1 MPPDLKLLGQKL
13 QRYRSQ
19 LQLSLS
25 EVSARTAI
33 AVVSLEEYESG
44 ARGPSGDE
52 LLILADFFR
61 CDYKDLV
68 SGDKLTPLD
77 RTETLFRR
85 FGDAFNKADRRAV
98 QDFMFLCESEEYLER
113 TIGQPRRTG
122 KFVAKEIGN
131 YYKKHAEDGAADLRK
146 FLKYDPHEVPRDIY
160 QDFRQLGMH
169 LFRRKLENSNI
180 SGVYLN
186 HPSAGDCILINYS
199 EDIYRQ
205 RFTAAHEAAHALF
218 DGEEEI
224 VVSFWN
230 AGELQEVRANNF
242 ASHFLMPPDFLARIP
257 DSKHWN
263 TEKLIEWADKLRVN
277 REPLIIALSN
287 AGLIDSTT
295 TDDLKR
301 SRTKLTN
308 KSDPELP
315 ITLSPLSRQRKSQ
328 LLERGL
334 SSHYVMLCF
343 EAFRRHVV
351 TSSRLVELL
360 LLDGDRELMELADLY
375 KEQLDDA
382 G

>member
-25 EVSARTAI
+25 EV
-33 AVVSLEEYESG
+33 EEYESG

-122 KFVAKEIGN
+122 KFVAKKIGN

-186 HPSAGDCILINYS
+186 HHPRAIASSLTTARTSTDNALRRLT
-199 EDIYRQ
+199 RQ
-205 RFTAAHEAAHALF
+205 RMRF
-218 DGEEEI
+218 
-224 VVSFWN
+224 
-230 AGELQEVRANNF
+230 
-242 ASHFLMPPDFLARIP
+242 
-257 DSKHWN
+257 
-263 TEKLIEWADKLRVN
+263 
-277 REPLIIALSN
+277 
-287 AGLIDSTT
+287 ST
-295 TDDLKR
+295 
-301 SRTKLTN
+301 
-308 KSDPELP
+308 
-315 ITLSPLSRQRKSQ
+315 
-328 LLERGL
+328 G
-334 SSHYVMLCF
+334 
-343 EAFRRHVV
+343 RR
-351 TSSRLVELL
+351 R
-360 LLDGDRELMELADLY
+360 
-375 KEQLDDA
+375 
-382 G
+382 